1 MKLAAVIKKE
11 RGFRVR
17 GIYRI
22 SRFELKTAKTGK
34 RYGDCVISDSS
45 ADIPAKYWDIEE
57 EQASALTG
65 HIILSVTGVL
75 DFYKEA
81 PQLTITAV
89 AVPSDE
95 ERTAALRDLG
105 LTSKRDRKDMAD
117 CLDRLIES
125 VQRDDLQRLLR
136 HVFSGSDGFSASFLR
151 HPGAVWNHHAWIG
164 GLAEHTLEVAELA
177 DMYCQRNR
185 GVDRD
190 ILLAA
195 ALLHDIGKVNEIETD
210 SLGLPLGFTAE
221 GKLLRHIYLGM
232 EHVEQACR
240 QVGASTETALII
252 KHCILS
258 HHGQPEWG
266 SPVEPMMMEA
276 ELLHYLDNISAK
288 TDMFSRESERTAP
301 GGFTRS
307 QTLKRDIYRPEM
319 E

>member
-1 MKLAAVIKKE
+1 MKLAAVIKSE
-11 RGFRVR
+11 RGCRVT

-22 SRFELKTAKTGK
+22 SRFELKKAKTGK
-34 RYGDCVISDSS
+34 WYGDCLISDTS

-57 EQASALTG
+57 EQAAVLTS
-65 HIILSVTGVL
+65 HMILSVTATL
-75 DFYKEA
+75 DFYRET
-81 PQLTITAV
+81 PQLTITDV

-95 ERTAALRDLG
+95 EQTAALRGLG

-117 CLDRLIES
+117 DLGRFIES
-125 VQRDDLQRLLR
+125 VQRDDLRRLLR
-136 HVFSGSDGFSASFLR
+136 QVFSSSDRFGASFLC
-151 HPGAVWNHHAWIG
+151 HPGAAWNHHAWIG

-177 DMYCQRNR
+177 DTYCQRNK
-185 GVDRD
+185 GINRD
-190 ILLAA
+190 ILLTA
-195 ALLHDIGKVNEIETD
+195 ALLHDIGKVQEIETD
-210 SLGLPLGFTAE
+210 LLGLPLGFTTK

-240 QVGASTETALII
+240 QVDASPETAII
-252 KHCILS
+252 LKHCILS

-276 ELLHYLDNISAK
+276 EILHYLDNISAK
-288 TDMFSRESERTAP
+288 TDMFSRETERIAP

-307 QTLKRDIYRPEM
+307 QTLKREIYRTEM

>member
-1 MKLAAVIKKE
+1 MKLAAVIKNE
-11 RGFRVR
+11 QGFRVT

-22 SRFELKTAKTGK
+22 SRFELKRAKTGK
-34 RYGDCVISDSS
+34 RYGDCMISDSS
-45 ADIPAKYWDIEE
+45 ADIPAKCWDIEE
-57 EQASALTG
+57 EQAAVLTS

-81 PQLTITAV
+81 AQLTITDV

-95 ERTAALRDLG
+95 ERTAALKELG

-117 CLDRLIES
+117 GLDRLIQS
-125 VQRDDLQRLLR
+125 VRRDDLRRLLCY
-136 HVFSGSDGFSASFLR
+136 VFSSADGFGASFLR

-177 DMYCQRNR
+177 DTYCQRTT
-185 GVDRD
+185 GISRD
-190 ILLAA
+190 ILLTA
-195 ALLHDIGKVNEIETD
+195 ALLHDIGKVQEIETD
-210 SLGLPLGFTAE
+210 LLGLPLGFTAK

-232 EHVEQACR
+232 EQVEQACR
-240 QVGASTETALII
+240 QVGASAETALIL

-276 ELLHYLDNISAK
+276 EILHYLDNISAK
-288 TDMFSRESERTAP
+288 TDMFSRETERTAP